1 MQLGLMLQH
10 AAGIEKN
17 RREPVLFFVPTY
29 TMCVETLLY
38 IGELLFYNYNCKD
51 YEFAV
56 LPLPQLAY
64 YLDF

>member
-1 MQLGLMLQH
+1 METRKES
-10 AAGIEKN
+10 AGAGS
-17 RREPVLFFVPTY
+17 FFVPSY

-38 IGELLFYNYNCKD
+38 ICELLFYNYNCKD

-56 LPLPQLAY
+56 LPLPRLAY